1 MSEETVKIFNLDKA
15 SWHHE
20 DEVPDYSKESER
32 ELENAM
38 SSHYNLKVA
47 KEGVRASIYA
57 LIKEMYKQGD
67 ADTPKYLSYKK
78 QYVKLC
84 DEINSH
90 DKMMEVI

>member
-1 MSEETVKIFNLDKA
+1 MNRLADKLMEDNPEEYERHNRE
-15 SWHHE
+15 HE
-20 DEVPDYSKESER
+20 I

-38 SSHYNLKVA
+38 STHYDLKIA

-57 LIKEMYKQGD
+57 LIKVMHKQGD
-67 ADTPKYLSYKK
+67 ADTPIYLSYKK
-78 QYVKLC
+78 QYVQLC

>member
-1 MSEETVKIFNLDKA
+1 MSEETVKIFNLD
-15 SWHHE
+15 
-20 DEVPDYSKESER
+20 R

-38 SSHYNLKVA
+38 SSHYNLKIA

-57 LIKEMYKQGD
+57 LLKVKHKQGD
-67 ADTPKYLSYKK
+67 TDTPKYLSYKK
-78 QYVKLC
+78 QYVQLC